1 MAEKVIIRVLPVGAL
16 QANCYVLNLEDS
28 DKCVLIDPGDDVNL
42 IKRAL
47 SELALTPECILLTHG
62 HYDHMLGAAH
72 LKEAFGA
79 KVYIHEK
86 DEAYL
91 SDRTYNLCSDSDA
104 LRFVPLAP
112 DGFLPEGE
120 FEADGIRFTV
130 IHTPGHTPGGV
141 CFYLE
146 NQGALISG
154 DTLFS
159 NGFGR
164 TDFVGG
170 NWTAL
175 FKSLKTLFNLPPETF
190 VYPGHGAGAPIGDIR
205 KGFYR

>member
-1 MAEKVIIRVLPVGAL
+1 MANVIIRALPVGEL
-16 QANCYVLNLEDS
+16 QANCYILNLEGS
-28 DKCVLIDPGDDVNL
+28 DKAVVIDPGDDVAL

-47 SELALTPECILLTHG
+47 SSMNLSAEAILLTHG

-72 LKEAFGA
+72 LKNEFGC

-86 DEAYL
+86 DKVYL
-91 SDRTYNLCSDSDA
+91 ENRTYNLCPDCDA
-104 LRFVPLAP
+104 ERFLPIAP
-112 DGFLPEGE
+112 DGLIPEGD
-120 FEADGIRFTV
+120 FEVSGISFTV
-130 IHTPGHTPGGV
+130 ILTPGHTPGGV
-141 CFYLE
+141 CLYLE
-146 NQGALISG
+146 NQKTLISG

-170 NWTAL
+170 DWLTL
-175 FKSLKTLFNLPPETF
+175 CKSLKKLFALPPETF
-190 VYPGHGAGAPIGDIR
+190 VYPGHGAGAPLGDIR

>member
-1 MAEKVIIRVLPVGAL
+1 MANVIIRALPVGEL
-16 QANCYVLNLEDS
+16 QANCYILNLEGS
-28 DKCVLIDPGDDVNL
+28 DKAVVIDPGDDVAL

-47 SELALTPECILLTHG
+47 SSMNLSAEAILLTHG

-72 LKEAFGA
+72 LKNEFGC

-86 DEAYL
+86 DKVYL
-91 SDRTYNLCSDSDA
+91 ENRTHNLCPDCDA
-104 LRFVPLAP
+104 ERFLPIAP
-112 DGFLPEGE
+112 DGLIPEGD
-120 FEADGIRFTV
+120 FEVSGISFTV
-130 IHTPGHTPGGV
+130 ILTPGHTPGGV
-141 CFYLE
+141 CLYLPD
-146 NQGALISG
+146 QGALISG

-170 NWTAL
+170 DWLAL
-175 FKSLKTLFNLPPETF
+175 CKSLKKLFALPPETF
-190 VYPGHGAGAPIGDIR
+190 VYPGHGAGAPVGDIR